1 MFLSVRGIK
10 KWGCSMV
17 KKVTTLIACAFLL
30 LYGIYGCTDKK
41 EFNLDD
47 FKLEKKD
54 EKYIIPKDGVIYCE
68 LEDDKFLFNT
78 IDDNEKIKSGKDNV
92 LFLYDLKSQKVEK
105 YLETINKDYMFK
117 QVYNVSNKWIVW
129 IESAVKV
136 DHILQTTGGKYII
149 GAKDLETGEV
159 FKIKEMKGSIAIDP
173 IVNVDP
179 TEIFFDKETIA
190 YKTMSVSGD
199 TYSESVETFNLKTR
213 EPRIEHTISDFFKR
227 RISNVSLKNGKI
239 AYCEY
244 SYDPK
249 LDPKSEVYYYD
260 LGSKKKVILKED
272 DKNMDM
278 TDAFLTDKGVYLNK
292 YLLGKEFT
300 ETSID
305 FIDLENKKEK
315 NIFKESDFGDIGTFP
330 IVRYEIGDKLFLQSS
345 FWIKIY
351 DTKKDEIIPIDS
363 KVQYLEPLGDYAI
376 VEYNNNEKL
385 EKYLI
390 KHK

>member
-1 MFLSVRGIK
+1 
-10 KWGCSMV
+10 MV
-17 KKVTTLIACAFLL
+17 KKVTTLIVCVFLL
-30 LYGIYGCTDKK
+30 LSGIYGCTDKK

-78 IDDNEKIKSGKDNV
+78 IDDSEKIKDGKDNV
-92 LFLYDLKSQKVEK
+92 LFLYDLKSQKAEK

-117 QVYNVSNKWIVW
+117 QVYNVNNKWLVW

-136 DHILQTTGGKYII
+136 DYILQTTGGKYII

-159 FKIKEMKGSIAIDP
+159 FKIKEMNGSVGLDP
-173 IVNVDP
+173 IVNIDP
-179 TEIFFDKETIA
+179 TDILFDKETIA
-190 YKTMSVSGD
+190 YKSMIVSGT
-199 TYSESVETFNLKTR
+199 TYSEAVETFNLKTR
-213 EPRIEHTISDFFKR
+213 EPRIEHAINDFFKR

-244 SYDPK
+244 PYDPQ
-249 LDPKSEVYYYD
+249 LDSKSEVYYYD

-278 TDAFLTDKGVYLNK
+278 TDAFLTDRGIYLNK
-292 YLLGKEFT
+292 YLLGKEIT

-315 NIFKESDFGDIGTFP
+315 NIFKESEFGDIGTFP
-330 IVRYEIGDKLFLQSS
+330 IVKYEIGDKLFLESTLG
-345 FWIKIY
+345 IKIY
-351 DTKKDEIIPIDS
+351 DTKKGEIVPIDS
-363 KVQYLEPLGDYAI
+363 KLKYLEPLGDYAI
-376 VEYNNNEKL
+376 VEYNNGE
-385 EKYLI
+385 ETERCLI
-390 KHK
+390 KINKN

>member
-1 MFLSVRGIK
+1 
-10 KWGCSMV
+10 MV
-17 KKVTTLIACAFLL
+17 KKVTTLIVCVFLL
-30 LYGIYGCTDKK
+30 LSGIYGCTDKK

-78 IDDNEKIKSGKDNV
+78 IDDSEKIKDGKDNV
-92 LFLYDLKSQKVEK
+92 LFLYDLKSQKAEK

-117 QVYNVSNKWIVW
+117 QVYNVNNKWLVW

-136 DHILQTTGGKYII
+136 DYILQTTGGKYII

-159 FKIKEMKGSIAIDP
+159 FKIKEMNGSVGLDP
-173 IVNVDP
+173 IVNIDP
-179 TEIFFDKETIA
+179 TDILFDKETIA
-190 YKTMSVSGD
+190 YKSMIVSGT
-199 TYSESVETFNLKTR
+199 TYSEAVETFNLKTR
-213 EPRIEHTISDFFKR
+213 EPRIEHAIDDFFKR

-244 SYDPK
+244 PYDPQ
-249 LDPKSEVYYYD
+249 LDSKSEVYYYD

-278 TDAFLTDKGVYLNK
+278 TDAFLTDRGIYLNK
-292 YLLGKEFT
+292 YLLGKEIT

-315 NIFKESDFGDIGTFP
+315 NIFKESEFGDIGTFP
-330 IVRYEIGDKLFLQSS
+330 IVKYEIGDKLFLESTLG
-345 FWIKIY
+345 IKIY
-351 DTKKDEIIPIDS
+351 DTKKGEIVPIDS
-363 KVQYLEPLGDYAI
+363 KLKYLEPLGDYAI
-376 VEYNNNEKL
+376 VEYNNGE
-385 EKYLI
+385 ETERCLI
-390 KHK
+390 KINKK

>member
-1 MFLSVRGIK
+1 
-10 KWGCSMV
+10 
-17 KKVTTLIACAFLL
+17 
-30 LYGIYGCTDKK
+30 
-41 EFNLDD
+41 
-47 FKLEKKD
+47 
-54 EKYIIPKDGVIYCE
+54 
-68 LEDDKFLFNT
+68 
-78 IDDNEKIKSGKDNV
+78 
-92 LFLYDLKSQKVEK
+92 
-105 YLETINKDYMFK
+105 MFK
-117 QVYNVSNKWIVW
+117 GVYNVSNKWIVW

-149 GAKDLETGEV
+149 GAKDLETGEI
-159 FKIKEMKGSIAIDP
+159 FKIKEMKGSVAVDP

-213 EPRIEHTISDFFKR
+213 EPRIEHTISNFFKR

-244 SYDPK
+244 SYDPQ
-249 LDPKSEVYYYD
+249 LDSKSKVYYYD

-278 TDAFLTDKGVYLNK
+278 SDAFLTDKGIYLNK

-330 IVRYEIGDKLFLQSS
+330 IVKYEIGDKLFLESS
-345 FWIKIY
+345 FGIKIY
-351 DTKKDEIIPIDS
+351 DTKKGEIIPVDN
-363 KVQYLEPLGDYAI
+363 KVEYLNILGDYAI
-376 VEYNNNEKL
+376 IEYNNDEETEKC
-385 EKYLI
+385 LI
-390 KHK
+390 KINKS

>member
-1 MFLSVRGIK
+1 
-10 KWGCSMV
+10 MV
-17 KKVTTLIACAFLL
+17 KKVTTLIVCVFLL
-30 LYGIYGCTDKK
+30 LSGIYGCTDKK

-78 IDDNEKIKSGKDNV
+78 IDDSEKIKDGKDNV
-92 LFLYDLKSQKVEK
+92 LFLYDLKSQKAEK

-117 QVYNVSNKWIVW
+117 QVYNVNNKWLVW

-136 DHILQTTGGKYII
+136 DYILQTTGGKYII

-159 FKIKEMKGSIAIDP
+159 FKIKEMNGSVGLDP
-173 IVNVDP
+173 IVNIDP
-179 TEIFFDKETIA
+179 TDILFDKETIA
-190 YKTMSVSGD
+190 YKSMIVSGT
-199 TYSESVETFNLKTR
+199 TYSEAVETFNLKTR
-213 EPRIEHTISDFFKR
+213 EPRIEHAINDFFKR

-244 SYDPK
+244 PYDPQ
-249 LDPKSEVYYYD
+249 LDSKSEVYYYD

-278 TDAFLTDKGVYLNK
+278 TDAFLTDRGIYLNK
-292 YLLGKEFT
+292 YLLGKEIT
-300 ETSID
+300 ETLID

-315 NIFKESDFGDIGTFP
+315 NIFKESEFGDIGTFP
-330 IVRYEIGDKLFLQSS
+330 IVKYEIGDKLFLESTLG
-345 FWIKIY
+345 IKIY
-351 DTKKDEIIPIDS
+351 DTKKGEIVPIDS
-363 KVQYLEPLGDYAI
+363 KLKYLEPLGDYAI
-376 VEYNNNEKL
+376 VEYNNGE
-385 EKYLI
+385 ETERCLI
-390 KHK
+390 KINKN

>member
-1 MFLSVRGIK
+1 
-10 KWGCSMV
+10 MV
-17 KKVTTLIACAFLL
+17 KKVTTLIVCVFLL
-30 LYGIYGCTDKK
+30 LSGIYGCTDKK

-78 IDDNEKIKSGKDNV
+78 MDDSEKIKDGKDNV
-92 LFLYDLKSQKVEK
+92 LFLYDLKSQKAEK

-117 QVYNVSNKWIVW
+117 QVYNVNNKWLVW

-136 DHILQTTGGKYII
+136 DYILQTTGGKYII

-159 FKIKEMKGSIAIDP
+159 FKIKEMNGSVGLDP
-173 IVNVDP
+173 IVNIDP
-179 TEIFFDKETIA
+179 TDILFDKETIA
-190 YKTMSVSGD
+190 YKSMIVSGT
-199 TYSESVETFNLKTR
+199 TYSEAVETFNLKTR
-213 EPRIEHTISDFFKR
+213 EPRIEHAIDDFFKR

-244 SYDPK
+244 PYDPQ
-249 LDPKSEVYYYD
+249 LDSKSEVYYYD

-278 TDAFLTDKGVYLNK
+278 TDAFLTDRGIYLNK
-292 YLLGKEFT
+292 YLLGKEIT

-315 NIFKESDFGDIGTFP
+315 NIFKESEFGDIGTFP
-330 IVRYEIGDKLFLQSS
+330 IVKYEIGDKLFLESTLG
-345 FWIKIY
+345 IKIY
-351 DTKKDEIIPIDS
+351 DTKKGEIVPIDS
-363 KVQYLEPLGDYAI
+363 KLKYLEPLGDYAI
-376 VEYNNNEKL
+376 VEYNNGE
-385 EKYLI
+385 ETERCLI
-390 KHK
+390 KINKK

>member
-1 MFLSVRGIK
+1 
-10 KWGCSMV
+10 MV
-17 KKVTTLIACAFLL
+17 KKVTTLIVCVFLL
-30 LYGIYGCTDKK
+30 LFGIYGCTDKK

-78 IDDNEKIKSGKDNV
+78 IDDSEKIKDGKDNV
-92 LFLYDLKSQKVEK
+92 LFLYDLKSQKAEK

-117 QVYNVSNKWIVW
+117 QVYNVNNKWLVW

-136 DHILQTTGGKYII
+136 DYILQTTGGKYII

-159 FKIKEMKGSIAIDP
+159 FKIKEMNGSVGLDP
-173 IVNVDP
+173 IVNIDP
-179 TEIFFDKETIA
+179 TDILFDKETIA
-190 YKTMSVSGD
+190 YKSMIVSGT
-199 TYSESVETFNLKTR
+199 TYSEAVETFNLKTR
-213 EPRIEHTISDFFKR
+213 EPRIEHAINDFFKR

-244 SYDPK
+244 PYDPQ
-249 LDPKSEVYYYD
+249 LDSKSEVYYYD

-278 TDAFLTDKGVYLNK
+278 TDAFLTDRGIYLNK
-292 YLLGKEFT
+292 YLLGKEIT

-315 NIFKESDFGDIGTFP
+315 NIFKESEFGDIGTFP
-330 IVRYEIGDKLFLQSS
+330 IVKYEIGDKLFLESTLG
-345 FWIKIY
+345 IKIY
-351 DTKKDEIIPIDS
+351 DTKKGEIVPIDS
-363 KVQYLEPLGDYAI
+363 KLKYLEPLGDYAI
-376 VEYNNNEKL
+376 VEYNNGE
-385 EKYLI
+385 ETERCLI
-390 KHK
+390 KINKN

>member
-1 MFLSVRGIK
+1 
-10 KWGCSMV
+10 MV
-17 KKVTTLIACAFLL
+17 KKVTTLIVCVFLL
-30 LYGIYGCTDKK
+30 LSGIYGCTDKK

-78 IDDNEKIKSGKDNV
+78 IDDSEKIKDGKDNV
-92 LFLYDLKSQKVEK
+92 LFLYDLKSQKAEK

-117 QVYNVSNKWIVW
+117 QVYNVNNKWLVW

-136 DHILQTTGGKYII
+136 DYILQTTGGKYII

-159 FKIKEMKGSIAIDP
+159 FKIKEMNGSVGLDP
-173 IVNVDP
+173 IVNIDP
-179 TEIFFDKETIA
+179 TDILFDKETIA
-190 YKTMSVSGD
+190 YKSMIVSGT
-199 TYSESVETFNLKTR
+199 TYSEAVETFNLKTR
-213 EPRIEHTISDFFKR
+213 EPRIEHAIDDFFKR

-244 SYDPK
+244 PYDPQ
-249 LDPKSEVYYYD
+249 LDSKSEVYYYD

-278 TDAFLTDKGVYLNK
+278 TDAFLTDRGIYLNK
-292 YLLGKEFT
+292 YLLGKEIT

-315 NIFKESDFGDIGTFP
+315 NIFKESEFGDIGTFP
-330 IVRYEIGDKLFLQSS
+330 IVKYEIGDKLFLESTLG
-345 FWIKIY
+345 IKIY
-351 DTKKDEIIPIDS
+351 DTKKGEIVPIDS
-363 KVQYLEPLGDYAI
+363 KLKYLEPLGDYAI
-376 VEYNNNEKL
+376 VEYNNGE
-385 EKYLI
+385 ETERCLI
-390 KHK
+390 KINKN

>member
-1 MFLSVRGIK
+1 
-10 KWGCSMV
+10 MV
-17 KKVTTLIACAFLL
+17 KKVTTLIVCAFLL
-30 LYGIYGCTDKK
+30 LSVIYGCTDKK
-41 EFNLDD
+41 EFTPDD
-47 FKLEKKD
+47 FKLEKKE
-54 EKYIIPKDGVIYCE
+54 EKYIIPKDGIIYCE
-68 LEDDKFLFNT
+68 LEDNKFLFNT
-78 IDDNEKIKSGKDNV
+78 INDSEKIKDGKDNV
-92 LFLYDLKSQKVEK
+92 LFLYDLNLQKAEK

-117 QVYNVSNKWIVW
+117 GVYNVSNKWIVW

-159 FKIKEMKGSIAIDP
+159 FKIKEMKGSVAIDP
-173 IVNVDP
+173 IVKVDP

-244 SYDPK
+244 SYDSK
-249 LDPKSEVYYYD
+249 LDTKSEVYYYD
-260 LGSKKKVILKED
+260 LGSKKKVILKEN

-278 TDAFLTDKGVYLNK
+278 TDAFLTDKGIYLNK

-315 NIFKESDFGDIGTFP
+315 NIFKESDFNELGTFP
-330 IVRYEIGDKLFLQSS
+330 IIKYEKDNKLFLQSS
-345 FWIKIY
+345 FGIKIY
-351 DTKKDEIIPIDS
+351 DIKKGEIIPVDN
-363 KVQYLEPLGDYAI
+363 KVEYLNILGDYVI
-376 VEYNNNEKL
+376 VEYNNDEKL

-390 KHK
+390 KINKN